1 MTNSPDPRSSSRNPL
16 GFDDFVGVFIAL
28 GAIGA
33 ILFWSLSRRGEGWQI
48 PSIVSLSPS
57 TTAPST
63 VNGEP
68 QVTENPAADA
78 LILPT
83 IIPTPTPEVL
93 TPVVPP
99 ASTLRR
105 QTPVPPA
112 IILLPAPAPQATTP
126 STPAPAPVVPPAST
140 LRRQTPVPPAII
152 PLPVPVPVPAPQATT
167 PSTPAPAQRVNF
179 LDIPQDF
186 WAYPFITALAQRG
199 IVNGFPGGYFKPTD
213 PVTRA
218 EFAALL
224 QAAFAQNP
232 GRDNVAVFRDVPPD
246 FWAVPAI
253 DRAIQ
258 TGFLRGYPGDIF
270 RPQQEIP
277 KVQVLVALATGL
289 NLAPPS
295 FPGQVVQSLYR
306 DADQIPQYAT
316 EKVAAASTAGLVVNY
331 PDAKLLNP
339 NQNAT
344 RAEVAAIIHQALA
357 KAGRLQPIESPYIA
371 RVQSGQ

>member
-16 GFDDFVGVFIAL
+16 GFDDFVGVLIAL

-48 PSIVSLSPS
+48 PNIVSLPS
-57 TTAPST
+57 TTAPSI

-68 QVTENPAADA
+68 QVTENRAADE

-93 TPVVPP
+93 TPVVPG
-99 ASTLRR
+99 STLRR
-105 QTPVPPA
+105 QTPVPA
-112 IILLPAPAPQATTP
+112 IIPLPAPQATTP
-126 STPAPAPVVPPAST
+126 SA
-140 LRRQTPVPPAII
+140 
-152 PLPVPVPVPAPQATT
+152 
-167 PSTPAPAQRVNF
+167 PAPAQRANF
-179 LDIPQDF
+179 LDVPQDF
-186 WAYPFITALAQRG
+186 WAYPFITTLAQRG

-258 TGFLRGYPGDIF
+258 TGFLRGYPGDVF
-270 RPQQEIP
+270 QPQQEIP
-277 KVQVLVALATGL
+277 RVQVLVALATGL

-295 FPGQVVQSLYR
+295 FPGQVLQSLYR

-344 RAEVAAIIHQALA
+344 RAEVAAIIHQALV
-357 KAGRLQPIESPYIA
+357 KGGRLQQIQSPYIA

>member
-1 MTNSPDPRSSSRNPL
+1 MTNSPDPRSSSRTPL

-33 ILFWSLSRRGEGWQI
+33 ILFWSLSRQGEGWQI
-48 PSIVSLSPS
+48 PSLVSQSPS

-63 VNGEP
+63 VNPTP
-68 QVTENPAADA
+68 QATQSPAPNA

-93 TPVVPP
+93 TPVPP
-99 ASTLRR
+99 ENTIRR
-105 QTPVPPA
+105 QTPF
-112 IILLPAPAPQATTP
+112 
-126 STPAPAPVVPPAST
+126 
-140 LRRQTPVPPAII
+140 PAII
-152 PLPVPVPVPAPQATT
+152 PLPAPIPQATA

-179 LDIPQDF
+179 LDVGQDF
-186 WAYPFITALAQRG
+186 WAYPFITTLAQRG

-232 GRDNVAVFRDVPPD
+232 GRRNVAIFRDVSPG

-258 TGFLRGYPGDIF
+258 TGFLRGYPDNTF
-270 RPQQEIP
+270 QPQQEIP
-277 KVQVLVALATGL
+277 KVQALVALASGL

-295 FPGQVVQSLYR
+295 FPGQVLQSFYQ
-306 DADQIPQYAT
+306 DADQIPKYAI

-331 PDAKLLNP
+331 PNAKLLNP

-344 RAEVAAIIHQALA
+344 RAEVAGMIHQALVRD
-357 KAGRLQPIESPYIA
+357 GRLPQIQSPYIA
-371 RVQSGQ
+371 QVQRGQ